1 MYCLS
6 YEDSVQAC
14 ADEHGNLSYADAT
27 KLLAE
32 HGFTWEDLYE
42 DNYAT
47 VHWGKVQACH
57 AETLLACLGY

>member
-14 ADEHGNLSYADAT
+14 ADEHGNLTSGDAS

-32 HGFTWEDLYE
+32 HGFSMDDVYA
-42 DNYAT
+42 DNHGVSWA
-47 VHWGKVQACH
+47 HLDARN
-57 AETLLACLGY
+57 AEALLAWLGY